1 MIKKTVAMFAIASLM
16 LTASCKENAALRI
29 DEETAK
35 KAEMAHANSGKM
47 PIIQFES
54 TDHDF
59 GKINEGDK
67 VEHIYK
73 FTNTG
78 KADLVI
84 TSAKPS
90 CGCTVPSFTQT
101 PVKPGETGEIKA
113 IFDSSGKPGMQQKTI
128 TVTLNTEKGTEMLN
142 FKADVTPK
150 AGGSGVAVPAITKQ

>member
-1 MIKKTVAMFAIASLM
+1 MFAIASLM
-16 LTASCKENAALRI
+16 LTACKENAALRI
-29 DEETAK
+29 DEEAAK

-47 PIIQFES
+47 PVIEFES

-59 GKINEGDK
+59 GDITEGDK

-73 FTNTG
+73 FTNKG
-78 KADLVI
+78 NADLVI

-90 CGCTVPSFTQT
+90 CGCTVPSYTQT

-142 FKADVTPK
+142 FKANVTPK
-150 AGGSGVAVPAITKQ
+150 AGGSATAMPAPAPAK

>member
-1 MIKKTVAMFAIASLM
+1 MIKRSVAMLAIASLM
-16 LTASCKENAALRI
+16 LTVSCKENAALRI
-29 DEETAK
+29 DDETAK
-35 KAEMAHANSGKM
+35 KAEIAHANSGKM
-47 PIIQFES
+47 PEIKFES

-59 GKINEGDK
+59 GNINEGDK
-67 VEHIYK
+67 VEHVYK

-78 KADLVI
+78 NADLVI

-128 TVTLNTEKGTEMLN
+128 TVTLNTAKGTEMLN
-142 FKADVTPK
+142 FKANVTPK
-150 AGGSGVAVPAITKQ
+150 AGGTGAAVPAPAH

>member
-1 MIKKTVAMFAIASLM
+1 MFAIASLM

-47 PIIQFES
+47 PVIQFES

-67 VEHIYK
+67 VEHVYK